1 MKFGY
6 FGLNMG
12 PFCDAE
18 NMASL
23 VRLVEEVGFESIWTG
38 EHVVL
43 IDPQA
48 PPSPAPPET
57 PFLDTI
63 AALAFAAAHSQKL
76 LLGSGIILLPQ
87 RNPVVLAKELAG
99 VDVLSGGRLL
109 FGAGVGYVP
118 GEYETLGIPFAERGA
133 RMDEHID
140 VIRALWTQEK
150 PQFSGRFTNFSGIQ
164 SRPLPLQ
171 RPHPPI
177 HVGGMSTA
185 AHRRAVARGNGWY
198 GFFQDLAATEASLGS
213 LKEAAKEI
221 ERPVELGDLEIS
233 ITPPGAVDADTVK
246 RFEDLGVHRLILM
259 RGMGDMVGDGGG
271 SARDDVLSFIR
282 STGRDFNLGGA

>member
-1 MKFGY
+1 MKLGY

-12 PFCDAE
+12 PFCEPE
-18 NMASL
+18 NMLAL
-23 VRLVEEVGFESIWTG
+23 LRLTEDVGFESVWTG

-57 PFLDTI
+57 PFLDSV
-63 AALAFAAAHSQKL
+63 AALAFAAAHTTKL

-99 VDVLSGGRLL
+99 VDILSRGRLL

-118 GEYETLGIPFAERGA
+118 GEYESLGIPFAERGA
-133 RMDEHID
+133 RMDEHIE
-140 VIRALWTQEK
+140 VLRTLWSEEK
-150 PQFSGRFTNFSGIQ
+150 PEFNGRFTRFSGIQ
-164 SRPLPLQ
+164 SRPLPVQ

-185 AHRRAVARGNGWY
+185 AHGRAVAQGNGWY
-198 GFFQDLAATEASLGS
+198 GFFQDLDATRAALAGLE
-213 LKEAAKEI
+213 KAAKEN
-221 ERPVELGDLEIS
+221 ERPAALGKLEIS
-233 ITPPGAVDADTVK
+233 ITPPGPVDPDTAK
-246 RFEDLGVHRLILM
+246 RFEDLGVDRLILM
-259 RGMGDMVGDGGG
+259 RGMTDMMGKGNDESRDGVLGFIEET
-271 SARDDVLSFIR
+271 ARQFD
-282 STGRDFNLGGA
+282 LG

>member
-63 AALAFAAAHSQKL
+63 AALAFAAAHSRKL

-140 VIRALWTQEK
+140 VIRTLWTQEK

>member
-63 AALAFAAAHSQKL
+63 AALAFAAAHSRKL

-140 VIRALWTQEK
+140 VIRTLWTQEK

-164 SRPLPLQ
+164 SRPRPHQ

>member
-99 VDVLSGGRLL
+99 VDVLSEGRLL

-177 HVGGMSTA
+177 LVGGMSTA
-185 AHRRAVARGNGWY
+185 AHRRAIARGNGWY

-271 SARDDVLSFIR
+271 SARDDVLSFIE

>member
-63 AALAFAAAHSQKL
+63 AALAFAAAHSTKL

-99 VDVLSGGRLL
+99 IDVLSGGRLL

-140 VIRALWTQEK
+140 VIRTLWTQEK
-150 PQFSGRFTNFSGIQ
+150 PEFSGRFTNFSGIQ